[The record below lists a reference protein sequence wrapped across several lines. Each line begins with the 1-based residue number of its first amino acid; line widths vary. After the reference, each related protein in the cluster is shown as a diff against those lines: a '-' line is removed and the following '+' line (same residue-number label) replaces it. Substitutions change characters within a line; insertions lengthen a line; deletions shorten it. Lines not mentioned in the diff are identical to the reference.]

1 MVEGVMDRNL
11 LIGISICAGVL
22 LILVSLSNVVGY
34 QTVQSS
40 NQKLI
45 NEEIN
50 QKEVLF
56 QIIVDIANNKEIQG
70 IILKSQISRGEFF
83 HPDVKFSMFNDPVLT
98 KNQLKQM
105 YLIGV
110 VLSKIITKS
119 QVHSILE

>member
-1 MVEGVMDRNL
+1 MDRNL

-22 LILVSLSNVVGY
+22 LILASLSNVVGY

-40 NQKLI
+40 NQKRI

-56 QIIVDIANNKEIQG
+56 QLIVDIANNTEIQG
-70 IILKSQISRGEFF
+70 SILKSQISRGEFF
-83 HPDVKFSMFNDPVLT
+83 HPDTKFSMFNAPVLT